1 MKDFLEDN
9 IPTVEE
15 DRSVAEEE
23 IVENVTPA
31 ENQQTP
37 VTQLRRSSRNRKAVE
52 RWSPSMN

>member
-1 MKDFLEDN
+1 MKDFSGDN
-9 IPTVEE
+9 TPTIEE
-15 DRSVAEEE
+15 DHSVAEEE
-23 IVENVTPA
+23 IVENVTPV